1 MIGPGSD
8 KKEAGLLG
16 GLLSKTCVLVYFLT
30 CVLVYLRSCVLVFG
44 VFVYL
49 CLVIRDQ
56 RNKQQ

>member
-16 GLLSKTCVLVYFLT
+16 GLLSKTCI
-30 CVLVYLRSCVLVFG
+30 LVYLCTY

-49 CLVIRDQ
+49 CGCILVYLCTCVFA
-56 RNKQQ
+56 